1 MRAIFPGDL
10 PINLCSFRHIRTFS
24 DEMEPLT
31 GPLIVPHAVQSM
43 SSSVA
48 NSVRREAQAVIAAI
62 ITACAASAR

>member
-1 MRAIFPGDL
+1 MRAVFPVAA
-10 PINLCSFRHIRTFS
+10 PSNQPFRYIRTFP
-24 DEMEPLT
+24 DEMESLTT
-31 GPLIVPHAVQSM
+31 GPARQSI